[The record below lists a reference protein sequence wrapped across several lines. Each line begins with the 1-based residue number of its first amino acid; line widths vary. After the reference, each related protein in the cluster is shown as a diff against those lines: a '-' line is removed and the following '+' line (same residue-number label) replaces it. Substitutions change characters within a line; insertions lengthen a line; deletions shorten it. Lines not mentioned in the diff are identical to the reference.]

1 MNYRAPLLALA
12 LTGMAAIS
20 VADDALEIDASDP
33 TKVYTYVGVGL
44 KFTDYTNGET
54 MLETRMVANWGI
66 DANDMMLFEV
76 GYGWHDGD
84 RIAGS
89 NESVTNLRVR
99 YFHLFDMDYELE
111 RGYRG
116 MGLQFDVQLAGSLK
130 GTDGQNVISA
140 GIMPAFAL
148 GGDWNLY
155 VMASAMGAWDK
166 NFERFSGAGVSIGP
180 KVVFAPDWWAGSQF
194 QLTPMYRY
202 FLSGDL
208 ENEGS
213 GNIEFNI
220 GGEFN
225 PVTTW
230 DVVAEKNF
238 DVDLRTLRRGVNT
251 GLENDWSLFF
261 NVSRY
266 F

>member
-1 MNYRAPLLALA
+1 MRASLAVLPAMCLA
-12 LTGMAAIS
+12 VSPVL
-20 VADDALEIDASDP
+20 ADELEIDASDP
-33 TKVYTYVGVGL
+33 TRVYTFVGMGV
-44 KFTDYTNGET
+44 KFTDYTNGEN
-54 MLETRMVANWGI
+54 MLEARMVANWGI
-66 DANDMMLFEV
+66 DPNDMMLFEV

-130 GTDGQNVISA
+130 GTDGQNVFSA

-148 GGDWNLY
+148 GGAWNLY
-155 VMASAMGAWDK
+155 LMASGVGAWDK
-166 NFERFSGAGVSIGP
+166 SFSRFSGAGISVAP

-225 PVTTW
+225 DVTTW
-230 DVVAEKNF
+230 DIVAEKNF
-238 DVDLRTLRRGVNT
+238 DVDLRTLRRGENT